1 MSSTRYEPVRTPAAL
16 FARQQVQF
24 SGFLYQATR
33 GLFDRVYAWQERAH
47 QRAQLAALD
56 DRLLTDAGITHT
68 EVAEE
73 VAKPFWR
80 A

>member
-1 MSSTRYEPVRTPAAL
+1 MSSTQYEPVRTPAAL
-16 FARQQVQF
+16 FAREQVQF
-24 SGFLYQATR
+24 SGFLVQAVS
-33 GLFDRVYAWQERAH
+33 GVFDRVYAWQARAH
-47 QRAQLAALD
+47 QRAHLAALD
-56 DRLLTDAGITHT
+56 DRLLMDAGITRA